1 MINLIKEK
9 KLNQLIKELNKDL
22 KKEKA
27 GFRAISTLFGVNF
40 ITDFNIYFLTNV
52 SLHFSTNFY
61 SWVNNWFQ
69 NKGYKLRWS
78 EQIIVD
84 ILPL

>member
-1 MINLIKEK
+1 MIKGK
-9 KLNQLIKELNKDL
+9 KLHQLIKELNKDL

-40 ITDFNIYFLTNV
+40 IADFNVYFLINV
-52 SLHFSTNFY
+52 SLYFSDNCY
-61 SWVNNWFQ
+61 NWINEWFK

-78 EQIIVD
+78 GQIIVD
-84 ILPL
+84 ISTM

>member
-27 GFRAISTLFGVNF
+27 GFQAISTLFGVNF

-61 SWVNNWFQ
+61 SWANNWFQ

-84 ILPL
+84 ISEL

>member
-9 KLNQLIKELNKDL
+9 KLNQFIKELNKDL

-84 ILPL
+84 ISEL

>member
-1 MINLIKEK
+1 MINLIKEQ
-9 KLNQLIKELNKDL
+9 KLNQLVKELNKDL

-52 SLHFSTNFY
+52 SLHFSDNYY
-61 SWVNNWFQ
+61 SWINEWFR

-78 EQIIVD
+78 GQIIVN
-84 ILPL
+84 ISEF